1 MVAKKKK
8 KVFFEI
14 NYYLVKFFIKK
25 ELSIKLNSTMQR
37 KINKSL
43 SLLSAGPTGH
53 PAHGS

>member
-1 MVAKKKK
+1 MVAKKK